1 MSRRNDEP
9 TSESRRAAFERA
21 GDHSGLR
28 ASLMGWLFL
37 IVWVCMLVI
46 MSPVRVVRQLRRRS
60 ASRHVLPMTQR
71 TNAPIDV
78 GMNPEVSVRQEAMDA
93 TRILGAE
100 PDLDISASEV
110 VAASATAFTD
120 SADSTSLASSVS
132 EMDASVDDPVQARE
146 SGTCADQGQRAPDVA
161 PTGHRG
167 HRSDV
172 LWAIVYV
179 QILMVA
185 ELMVLSVGFAGVGVH
200 LLIVVVV
207 LGLWR
212 RAESD
217 DRARLLM
224 ALVLPPLTRIIAVL
238 ASLIGQPLPEQSV
251 IAVLLLLAAVAGIRA
266 SGVRAGQ
273 IGCGRV
279 GLVRQLPIL
288 VLGLGIGFVE
298 FLLLDSPSAA
308 AGRTPEVMMLA
319 SVSVGLV
326 GVMQELLFR
335 GILQHAAIRVL
346 GVRTGIVVTAATLS
360 VLAIPMLSLADM
372 AVVFGSGL
380 ILSSQ
385 VRRTGSIL
393 GVALAHGIAS
403 AVLFVWMPS
412 GLLRLMVDG
421 WPHGL
426 VGPWF

>member
-100 PDLDISASEV
+100 PDLDI
-110 VAASATAFTD
+110 
-120 SADSTSLASSVS
+120 SLASSVS

-403 AVLFVWMPS
+403 AVLFVWIPS